1 MRLGEDGFFGLTYCT
16 NIHPAVGWPAVRASL
31 ERYAPTLKARLSPG
45 QPFGLGLRLSGDESR
60 ELLQGTNLDEFA
72 EWLDAHGLYVFS
84 LNGFPYGTFHGTP
97 VKAHVHAPDWRDDE
111 RVAYTLLLVHI
122 LARLLPADLDGSI
135 STNPL
140 SYKTWIDQSDRASW
154 QLMARNL
161 VRVADAMAET
171 GRDIHLDLEP
181 EPDGLLERSD
191 ELVRFF
197 EDWLPAAVARKHI
210 GVCFDTCHMAVAAE
224 TPALVLDRFDAYGIR
239 VGKVQVS
246 AGLVAPM
253 PADRQSLARFADPV
267 YLHQVTQRNT
277 DNTWQ
282 HYPDLPEAL
291 AAPDEPRAAEWR
303 IHFHTPLFVERYGPF
318 GSTRASIVETLAELQ
333 RRRTCRILEIETYTW
348 DVLPPDL
355 KLDLSES
362 IAREYEWVLSI
373 LGAGVPVA

>member
-1 MRLGEDGFFGLTYCT
+1 VRLGRDGFFGLTYCT

-31 ERYAPTLKARLSPG
+31 ERYAPALKARLSPG
-45 QPFGLGLRLSGDESR
+45 QPFGLGLRLSGDESL
-60 ELLQGTNLDEFA
+60 ELLRGPNLDEFA
-72 EWLDAHGLYVFS
+72 EWLDAQGLYVFS

-97 VKAHVHAPDWRDDE
+97 VKADVHAPDWRDEE
-111 RVAYTLLLVHI
+111 RVAYTLRLVRI

-140 SYKTWIDQSDRASW
+140 SYKTWIDQSDRATW
-154 QLMARNL
+154 QLMARNIG
-161 VRVADAMAET
+161 RVAQAMAET

-197 EDWLPAAVARKHI
+197 EDWLPVTVPRKHV

-224 TPALVLDRFDAYGIR
+224 APTVVLDRFDAHGIR

-246 AGLVAPM
+246 AGLAVPM
-253 PADRQSLARFADPV
+253 PADRDALARFADPV
-267 YLHQVTQRNT
+267 YLHQVTQRNM
-277 DNTWQ
+277 DGSWQ

-291 AAPDEPRAAEWR
+291 EALGDPRAAEWR
-303 IHFHTPLFVERYGPF
+303 IHFHTPLFVESYGRF
-318 GSTRASIVETLAELQ
+318 GSTRGSIVETLTELQ

-355 KLDLSES
+355 KLDLTES
-362 IAREYEWVLSI
+362 IAREYGWVLSI
-373 LGAGVPVA
+373 LGASVPVA